1 MKDERRTKKDLI
13 AELRSLRRQVTELEQ
28 AAAATSQAVPEA
40 LQTAQDIVHS
50 IPAGLFIYQFEEPDR
65 LILLQGNPEA
75 EALTGVRVDDWLG
88 KEFNEIWPE
97 AKPGGFTDSCLGV
110 MRSGKPYF
118 TEDLYYKDERLEG
131 AFRIRAFRL
140 PGCRLAV
147 AFENITERK
156 RSELALR
163 ESEERYRVTLEAIP
177 DLMFRLSDK
186 GEYRDLHVP
195 EGAEHLLAP
204 GTRCGASVYDTL
216 PTELAA
222 ESVGR
227 IKATLRAGG
236 LQTFEYTLPL
246 PDGER
251 VFESRLIPSG
261 PDEVLAIVRDVT
273 DEKRLERE
281 VLEIGEHERQR
292 IGQDL
297 HDGLGQQ
304 LTSMAFTVEALATSL
319 EQQGLSEAAEA
330 KTVHEQI
337 KESLE
342 QTRFLARGLLPL
354 TFDTEGLKTAL
365 EELADQVQSVFGVQC
380 QARVDPA
387 FHVENEEV
395 AAHLYQIAR
404 EAATNAARH
413 GTPKHVTIDI
423 TQTAEG
429 TALTITDDGIGIQED
444 LSRAG
449 GLGLR
454 IMRYRAHLMRTEV
467 DVSRGPQGG
476 TIVRCTVPGNAI

>member
-1 MKDERRTKKDLI
+1 MQDERRTKKDLI
-13 AELRSLRRQVTELEQ
+13 AELRSLRAKVAGLER

-50 IPAGLFIYQFEEPDR
+50 IPAGLFLYQYEAPDR

-75 EALTGVRVDDWLG
+75 EALTGIRVDDWLG
-88 KEFNEIWPE
+88 KEFNEIWPA
-97 AKPGGFTDSCLGV
+97 AKSGGFTDSCLGV
-110 MRSGKPYF
+110 MRSGKPYL
-118 TEDLYYKDERLEG
+118 TEDLHYKDERLEG

-140 PGCRLAV
+140 PGDRLAV

-195 EGAEHLLAP
+195 EGAEALLAP
-204 GTRCGASVYDTL
+204 GTRRGVSVYDTL
-216 PTELAA
+216 PTALAA

-227 IKATLRAGG
+227 IKDTLRAGS
-236 LQTFEYTLPL
+236 LRTFEYTLPL
-246 PDGER
+246 PDGKR

-261 PDEVLAIVRDVT
+261 SDEVLAIVRDVT
-273 DEKRLERE
+273 EERRLERE

-304 LTSMAFTVEALATSL
+304 LTSTAFTVEALEKKL
-319 EQQGLSEAAEA
+319 EQQGLPESAEA
-330 KTVHEQI
+330 KAIHEQI
-337 KESLE
+337 TESLE

-354 TFDTEGLKTAL
+354 TFDTAGLKAAL
-365 EELADQVQSVFGVQC
+365 EELANQAQSVFGVQC
-380 QARVDPA
+380 RARVDPTLQI
-387 FHVENEEV
+387 ENEEV
-395 AAHLYQIAR
+395 AAHLYQVAR
-404 EAATNAARH
+404 EATTNAAQH
-413 GTPKHVTIDI
+413 GKPENVVIEI
-423 TQTAEG
+423 TQTAQG
-429 TALTITDDGIGIQED
+429 AALTITDDGIGIQED
-444 LSRAG
+444 PSGAG

-454 IMRYRAHLMRTEV
+454 IMRYRAHLMRTEIE
-467 DVSRGPQGG
+467 VSPGPQGG
-476 TIVRCTVPGNAI
+476 TIVRCTVPGYAT